1 MALWEAVRG
10 SGARSVAVFGMAK
23 NAGKTVALNHL
34 AGGAEREGV
43 TLGQTS
49 IGRDGEAWDVL
60 THRRKPFVRAGAG
73 TLLATARAC
82 LEVGTAGL
90 EAVEE
95 AGIPTPLG
103 PVVVA
108 RVHRAGRVEL
118 AGPSRGEQLRSV
130 VARLLELGAEL
141 VLVDGAVD
149 RRSLASPRVTEA
161 AVMATGAVLSERME
175 EAVRRTAER
184 VRQLTLPGAPAAR
197 RSGWTAGKVVVRVG
211 DRTESFPAPDGLKG
225 TSGIRSWIRG
235 SEADILVGGA
245 LTEPLL
251 SELIGEHVQ
260 VVVRDATCLFVE
272 DALLR
277 RFEGGGGNVTVLDPI
292 RLAAVTVN
300 PVSPEGWSFGARTFF
315 EAVRDALPGVPV
327 FDVVSGFGPARE
339 RDGGWAR

>member
-1 MALWEAVRG
+1 MELWDAIRESRVR
-10 SGARSVAVFGMAK
+10 SASVFGMAK

-43 TLGQTS
+43 KLGLTS

-73 TLLATARAC
+73 TLLATAEAC

-90 EAVEE
+90 EAIEE
-95 AGIPTPLG
+95 TGLPTPLG
-103 PVVVA
+103 PVSVA

-118 AGPSRGEQLRSV
+118 AGPGRAEQLRKI
-130 VARLLELGAEL
+130 VARLLELGADL

-149 RRSLASPRVTEA
+149 RRSLASPRVAEA

-184 VRQLTLPGAPAAR
+184 VRQLTLPGTSDAR
-197 RSGWTAGKVVVRVG
+197 RCGWTAGEVIVRIG
-211 DRTESFPAPDGLKG
+211 DRTERFPASNALKG
-225 TSGIRSWIRG
+225 TCGIRSRIRG
-235 SEADILVGGA
+235 AEADILVGGA
-245 LTEPLL
+245 LAEPLL
-251 SELIGEHVQ
+251 AELTGEPVR

-272 DALLR
+272 DRLLR
-277 RFEGGGGNVTVLDPI
+277 RFEEGGGSVTVLDPI

-300 PVSPEGWSFGARTFF
+300 PVSPEGWSFEARAFF

-327 FDVVSGFGPARE
+327 FDVVSGLGPA
-339 RDGGWAR
+339 